1 MYGRSWSWFAS
12 FLTTVSSLVQCV
24 TLADRRLQV
33 LEGTDFL
40 SWEPYKLP
48 GDFPIKQV
56 ADRWRLHPRPI
67 PKCGTQQML
76 SDLKAD
82 TSNECFLPDRL
93 EDLYEF
99 YLDKIKQDVAVEKMM
114 ARCLDRVPL
123 LAASS
128 DCWSVR

>member
-1 MYGRSWSWFAS
+1 MDLVRVLLTCFFNDGVS
-12 FLTTVSSLVQCV
+12 FIVRCV

-33 LEGTDFL
+33 LEGLSTDYL

-48 GDFPIKQV
+48 GDSPKQV

-67 PKCGTQQML
+67 PGGTQQML
-76 SDLKAD
+76 FDLKAD
-82 TSNECFLPDRL
+82 TSNECFLPERV

-99 YLDKIKQDVAVEKMM
+99 YQNKIKQDVAVEKMM

>member
-1 MYGRSWSWFAS
+1 MGSA
-12 FLTTVSSLVQCV
+12 
-24 TLADRRLQV
+24 
-33 LEGTDFL
+33 
-40 SWEPYKLP
+40 
-48 GDFPIKQV
+48 
-56 ADRWRLHPRPI
+56 PRPI

-99 YLDKIKQDVAVEKMM
+99 YLNKIHQDVAVEKMM

-128 DCWSVR
+128 DCWSVC